1 MRPTEILKEE
11 HVVIKVVLDVLEKIV
26 AEIGAKKEPK
36 LEHLEK
42 IVDFIRTFADKCHHG
57 KEQDLLF
64 PAMEE
69 AGIPR
74 EGGPIGVMLE
84 EHDIGRNY
92 VRQMAS
98 GIEDYKKGDKA
109 ALKKIGQNALGY
121 VNLLRQHIDKE
132 DNILYMMAD
141 MHLDND
147 SEKKLLKE
155 FDRVEKSMGEGI
167 HEKYHHLAEEL
178 EREYL
183 GGKR

>member
-11 HVVIKVVLDVLEKIV
+11 HVVIKEVLDVLEVIV
-26 AEIGAKKEPK
+26 SDIAAQKPINP
-36 LEHLEK
+36 EHLEK

-74 EGGPIGVMLE
+74 DGGPIGVMLE

-92 VRQMAS
+92 VRQLAQA
-98 GIEDYKKGDKA
+98 IADYKGGDKK
-109 ALKKIGQNALGY
+109 ALKGIAENASGY

-141 MHLDND
+141 MHLDAPT
-147 SEKKLLKE
+147 EKKLLEE
-155 FDRVEKSMGEGI
+155 FEKVEKRMGEGT
-167 HEKYHHLAEEL
+167 HEKYHHLVEEL
-178 EREYL
+178 RKKYL
-183 GGKR
+183 RGK